1 MNLKGFQIALEFL
14 QIESLTREKVV
25 QSIITAV
32 NHGLELYHTIKLDP
46 VPRKGLEKT
55 IEEKWSYDADGKWR
69 VSLLCS
75 PDHLKLRIGHI
86 SFRLISKKQNHFF
99 LGGLLDL
106 EFRDE
111 RHLIEPYAQT
121 LLHLASRLYSIIQ
134 PKLGWIDD
142 PNRCDFAFREVDKL
156 KLPRLPWVTFFS
168 PAYVAHYGEK
178 LLRGIPAYRIASLPD
193 GGVFVQLT
201 RNLLASSQ
209 GEMRRVRKEVREY
222 FAAQGMKVRV
232 CAPYYVPKALIPPGL
247 ESVHPEL
254 HDYLRQAMRTTLVL
268 NDGTRLKVLYIPWE
282 QMNTTEKGVAITAIR
297 NELYEEMKRHGEVK
311 SWRVEINEMPAE
323 LAWMLEEL
331 ARKEGVKLE
340 WVETG

>member
-1 MNLKGFQIALEFL
+1 MSREGFAVTMDFR
-14 QIESLTREKVV
+14 QIESLTLDQVV
-25 QSIITAV
+25 QAITTAAD
-32 NHGLELYHTIKLDP
+32 HGLELYFTIRREP
-46 VPRKGLEKT
+46 VPRHDLKRVIL
-55 IEEKWSYDADGKWR
+55 EEKLLKFEDGDWD
-69 VSLLCS
+69 VGFPAS
-75 PDHLKLRIGHI
+75 PAHLKPILGTIGARGISVSDNEFHI
-86 SFRLISKKQNHFF
+86 GAF
-99 LGGLLDL
+99 LLLQSD
-106 EFRDE
+106 
-111 RHLIEPYAQT
+111 RHLIEPFAQF
-121 LLHLASRLYSIIQ
+121 LLPLARRLYPIIR
-134 PKLGWIDD
+134 PKLGWIDN
-142 PNRCDFAFREVDKL
+142 PWRCDYDFGEIDKL
-156 KLPRLPWVTFFS
+156 RFSRLPWVTFFS

-222 FAAQGMKVRV
+222 FAARGMKVRV

-247 ESVHPEL
+247 EPVHPEL
-254 HDYLRQAMRTTLVL
+254 HDYLRQTMRTTLVL

-331 ARKEGVKLE
+331 ARKEMVKLE